1 MSIWLQILIKS
12 ILIFV
17 LLFVAIRLTGKKNI
31 TRITPFH
38 MVGYIVMAV
47 LAAIISTNAIAN
59 PVLGLIPLGVW
70 VVGIIA
76 LEYLSLKSKWVHD
89 FIYGKETVLI
99 KHGRVME
106 ENLLK
111 ARLTGEELLREL
123 RSKNAFSLSDVEFA
137 VLEASGDINV
147 FLKSDKKPITARDMG
162 IKTAPLAEPQTVIL
176 DGNILNEPL
185 ASIGYNRNWLETELK
200 KAGLSPD
207 NVFIAQVDS
216 SGELYIDLFD
226 DSIQNP
232 QPKVKE
238 MLYAGLGKSQA
249 DLMTFALETQNE
261 DAKAMYNKNAGKLEK
276 LLKALKPYLLK

>member
-1 MSIWLQILIKS
+1 MSIWLQILIRS

-261 DAKAMYNKNAGKLEK
+261 DAKAMYNKNAEKLEK

>member
-232 QPKVKE
+232 QSKVKE
-238 MLYAGLGKSQA
+238 MLYAGLEKSQA

>member
-1 MSIWLQILIKS
+1 M
-12 ILIFV
+12 
-17 LLFVAIRLTGKKNI
+17 GKKNI

-232 QPKVKE
+232 QSKVKE
-238 MLYAGLGKSQA
+238 MLYAGLEKSQA

>member
-1 MSIWLQILIKS
+1 MSIWLQILIRS

-232 QPKVKE
+232 QSKVKE
-238 MLYAGLGKSQA
+238 MLYAGLEKSQA

-261 DAKAMYNKNAGKLEK
+261 DAKAMYNKNAEKLEK

>member
-232 QPKVKE
+232 QSNVKE
-238 MLYAGLGKSQA
+238 MLYAGLEKSQA